1 MNRQLILAAA
11 LALQTLAC
19 APQPPPEPGESANL
33 AKAKALVEASAKDF
47 EAAATDLPAAG
58 ANPDQARAVGVR
70 LRKQFEA
77 RRSEGEALQKLLSD
91 DEKRK
96 LQEFGLKRLVPAVSK
111 LEEKLGTAHAAGQPA
126 VAPAQPA
133 TATAAP
139 AAATPAAAH

>member
-77 RRSEGEALQKLLSD
+77 RRSEGEALQKL
-91 DEKRK
+91 RHAR
-96 LQEFGLKRLVPAVSK
+96 LQALPLDK
-111 LEEKLGTAHAAGQPA
+111 LENRPRRLHELEF
-126 VAPAQPA
+126 
-133 TATAAP
+133 
-139 AAATPAAAH
+139 